1 MAKKQQAA
9 YKVGDQVTFK
19 GYAEEVPEEE
29 QSLVEGE
36 SYEVVEVGEESVVLQ
51 LDNPDFNPKKKES
64 DDNPRLIQV
73 DAFFDE
79 VEAVAEEAEEKPAAK
94 TKAPAKTAAKP
105 AAKGKAKEADADDD
119 AGGDDDGDDDA
130 DEEQEEKPAAKGKAK
145 AAPAKT
151 KAAPAK
157 AAPAK
162 GKAKADPKAKAKAKP
177 AKEEKEEIDESE
189 ILPALETEDE
199 EIVELVNGAEDLV
212 ALAQELTEDSAA
224 LDYKLGGVLYHTRL
238 GKAYQE
244 VDKKYAVKGG
254 WQLFIDEQLPGL
266 GYRKAMHLI
275 DIYYKFNLFGIDSA
289 KVAELGWTKCSKI
302 AQVMTEDNAE
312 ELVELAAESS
322 VADLSATIQESYKE
336 VGGEKGDKRKKIA
349 FKFRLW
355 DDQAEG
361 VKLVLETVSKSMG
374 FKDPSDAFE
383 HVIME
388 WAAEHDIE
396 VPEPK
401 AKATAKTSAKAPA
414 KTEAKAAPKAAAKAR
429 ARG

>member
-1 MAKKQQAA
+1 MAKKQKAPFS
-9 YKVGDQVTFK
+9 KGDQVTFK
-19 GYAEEVPEEE
+19 GYTDEVAEDE
-29 QSLVEGE
+29 QLLTEGE
-36 SYEVVEVGEESVVLQ
+36 QYEVVDVNEDEGSVVLQ

-64 DDNPRLIQV
+64 EDNPRLIQV

-79 VEAVAEEAEEKPAAK
+79 VEIAAEEGEAEEEEEETKPAPK
-94 TKAPAKTAAKP
+94 AKTAAKP
-105 AAKGKAKEADADDD
+105 AAKGKPAAKEADD
-119 AGGDDDGDDDA
+119 ANDE
-130 DEEQEEKPAAKGKAK
+130 EEQEEKPAAKGKATAK
-145 AAPAKT
+145 AAPAKG
-151 KAAPAK
+151 KAKEEAKPA
-157 AAPAK
+157 AK

-189 ILPALETEDE
+189 VLPALENEDE

-238 GKAYQE
+238 GKAYQA

-275 DIYYKFNLFGIDSA
+275 DIYYKFNLFGIDAA

-302 AQVMTEDNAE
+302 AQVMTEENAE

-322 VADLSATIQESYKE
+322 VADLSATIQESYNE
-336 VGGEKGDKRKKIA
+336 VGGTKGDKRKKIA

-361 VKLVLETVSKSMG
+361 VKQVLAHVCTAMS
-374 FKDPSDAFE
+374 FKDESDAFE
-383 HVIME
+383 HIVME

-396 VPEPK
+396 VAEAKPA
-401 AKATAKTSAKAPA
+401 AKAGAKAAAKTD
-414 KTEAKAAPKAAAKAR
+414 AKAAPKAAAKAR
-429 ARG
+429 ARA

>member
-1 MAKKQQAA
+1 M
-9 YKVGDQVTFK
+9 
-19 GYAEEVPEEE
+19 
-29 QSLVEGE
+29 
-36 SYEVVEVGEESVVLQ
+36 
-51 LDNPDFNPKKKES
+51 
-64 DDNPRLIQV
+64 
-73 DAFFDE
+73 
-79 VEAVAEEAEEKPAAK
+79 
-94 TKAPAKTAAKP
+94 
-105 AAKGKAKEADADDD
+105 
-119 AGGDDDGDDDA
+119 
-130 DEEQEEKPAAKGKAK
+130 
-145 AAPAKT
+145 
-151 KAAPAK
+151 
-157 AAPAK
+157 
-162 GKAKADPKAKAKAKP
+162 
-177 AKEEKEEIDESE
+177 
-189 ILPALETEDE
+189 
-199 EIVELVNGAEDLV
+199 
-212 ALAQELTEDSAA
+212 
-224 LDYKLGGVLYHTRL
+224 

-388 WAAEHDIE
+388 WAAEHDID